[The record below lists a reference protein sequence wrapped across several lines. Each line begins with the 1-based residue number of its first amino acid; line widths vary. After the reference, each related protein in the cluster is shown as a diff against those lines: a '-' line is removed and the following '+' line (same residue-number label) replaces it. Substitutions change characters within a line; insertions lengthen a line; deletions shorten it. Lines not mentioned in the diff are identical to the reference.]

1 MIGDNVETDI
11 LFGVNNKIDSLVVL
25 TGCSTHEMALKS

>member
-11 LFGVNNKIDSLVVL
+11 QFAINNDLDSLVVL
-25 TGCSTHEMALKS
+25 TGVSSK